1 MILFSRTAVNAA
13 SGVRT
18 QLGCVATGLLV
29 MLCLAVLMPYCAF
42 IPKVSETLLMP
53 YCAFI
58 PKVSVTL
65 LLPYCA

>member
-42 IPKVSETLLMP
+42 IPKVR
-53 YCAFI
+53 
-58 PKVSVTL
+58 VTL
-65 LLPYCA
+65 LSAHALLCLHTHG